1 MRQRFVIRAMT
12 GCGLLD
18 FEQKDADIASDLS
31 REELVGGRA
40 VLAPD
45 DTAERDLTFGALS
58 QSNNR
63 P

>member
-1 MRQRFVIRAMT
+1 MT

-18 FEQKDADIASDLS
+18 FEQKDTDIASDVG

-40 VLAPD
+40 ILAPD
-45 DTAERDLTFGALS
+45 DSAERDLTFGALS
-58 QSNNR
+58 TSNNQ